1 MPPRMSMTG
10 GWGGLWWADRERG
23 SMAAPQ
29 DGEGKRECRRGCL
42 RDSRTGEEAC
52 DQRSGS
58 DPPRDVTSSLVR
70 RGGANLQQ
78 KVRALPDRKASPAT
92 TPEGILA
99 AASRER
105 KKTYK
110 QTAGARRLSQL
121 CSSLGPRRC

>member
-1 MPPRMSMTG
+1 MPMRRG
-10 GWGGLWWADRERG
+10 RAGLGWADRERG

-29 DGEGKRECRRGCL
+29 DGGGKRECRRGCL

-99 AASRER
+99 AAFRER
-105 KKTYK
+105 KRTYK
-110 QTAGARRLSQL
+110 RT
-121 CSSLGPRRC
+121 GPAPADSGGERCCGRPSG